1 MSASSAEPRT
11 TPPPAQAPVST
22 PWASLGRGQVAELAL
37 PGVLIGVLGGAIAGG
52 ITVAVGLPAGVALIS
67 GVGLGV
73 PLALAGAGY
82 EILLAQGRVALSM
95 LTPVALYFAVT
106 FPVARVIEAA
116 LVDLYAGSA
125 VAVPHGWLDYV
136 VYQAVVSVGFGI
148 GYWWLHEN
156 FAPRWWF
163 HIRERNP
170 VADHFVR
177 VQLQYAG
184 AAEAE
189 RESRRQRQQAK
200 RAKRRR

>member
-1 MSASSAEPRT
+1 MSASNAEPLT
-11 TPPPAQAPVST
+11 TPPPAQAPLST
-22 PWASLGRGQVAELAL
+22 LWASLRRGQVAELAL
-37 PGVLIGVLGGAIAGG
+37 PGVLIGVLGGSIAGG
-52 ITVAVGLPAGVALIS
+52 ISLAAGLPVGVALIS
-67 GVGLGV
+67 AVGLGV
-73 PLALAGAGY
+73 PLAIAGAGY

-95 LTPVALYFAVT
+95 LTPVALYFAVA

-136 VYQAVVSVGFGI
+136 IYQVVVSVGCGI

-170 VADHFVR
+170 AADHFVR

-189 RESRRQRQQAK
+189 KESRRQRQQAK